1 MVKKG
6 ESNSDAIGNKRTF
19 RVYRT
24 WSDCRGG
31 GGGGGDEGSGMSSCL
46 APGSESSVSSG
57 SIGGSQRNFCPTQCD
72 TPVLVARILFPMCRV
87 KAHLHK
93 RCSM

>member
-19 RVYRT
+19 RVYHT
-24 WSDCRGG
+24 CAESRGG
-31 GGGGGDEGSGMSSCL
+31 GGGGGDKGSGMSSCL
-46 APGSESSVSSG
+46 APGSESSMSSG

-72 TPVLVARILFPMCRV
+72 TSLYVPEYGFLCAR
-87 KAHLHK
+87 
-93 RCSM
+93 